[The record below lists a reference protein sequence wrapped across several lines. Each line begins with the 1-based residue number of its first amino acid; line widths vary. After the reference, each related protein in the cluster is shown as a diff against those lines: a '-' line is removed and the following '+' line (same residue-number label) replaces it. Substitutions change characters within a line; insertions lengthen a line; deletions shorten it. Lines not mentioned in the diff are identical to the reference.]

1 MGDKLHNAQ
10 ECYFLV
16 NREQFKQE
24 LVAEIQKQNAKQD
37 KLTDEFQKE
46 ITKRID
52 DLEKEVRS
60 GFKELNNGW
69 KKDLIDQL
77 VASLTGYKSK
87 KQQIWLETIKVL
99 GILAGSGGIIWL
111 LVTKIGGAA

>member
-1 MGDKLHNAQ
+1 
-10 ECYFLV
+10 
-16 NREQFKQE
+16 
-24 LVAEIQKQNAKQD
+24 
-37 KLTDEFQKE
+37 
-46 ITKRID
+46 
-52 DLEKEVRS
+52 
-60 GFKELNNGW
+60 LNNGW

-77 VASLTGYKSK
+77 VTSLTGYKSK